1 MKYLWILL
9 ESASFAKKSQVS
21 TISSNLFSLF
31 PMLHYVSSSIFSLKA
46 PKIQK
51 ILTLSK
57 EDCPRQWLGIHLRLS
72 EPYHEAF
79 SVMRHQCTQRLQWL
93 YYLKSLNDHEWVL
106 YLGFHCLGSVIG
118 VLTEVLVL
126 AMVLETVMAS
136 IWLFEAAVFGEISVR
151 PAPDVPDSKLVRPA
165 KPKLVVSLL
174 FHTRAGLA
182 WALVAKGKKGLI
194 CNRKT
199 CVQCGKTRNLLSLEN
214 IS

>member
-1 MKYLWILL
+1 MLHLL
-9 ESASFAKKSQVS
+9 KKKSS
-21 TISSNLFSLF
+21 IHYLFKPFFHFFQYCITLD
-31 PMLHYVSSSIFSLKA
+31 SSSIFTLKA

-51 ILTLSK
+51 ILTSSK

-106 YLGFHCLGSVIG
+106 YLDFHCLGSVIG

-126 AMVLETVMAS
+126 AIVLETVMAS

-151 PAPDVPDSKLVRPA
+151 PPPDVPDSKLVRPA

-199 CVQCGKTRNLLSLEN
+199 CLRTVWKN
-214 IS
+214 